1 MTSPASSVHP
11 SNLLTYVS
19 LAAGVCA
26 VASALRG
33 SASGAGVCFA
43 AAALAD
49 TFDGRFARMFT
60 RTSRLEAIGAE
71 LDSLSDVVTFGAC
84 PVAALAILS
93 SRVSAPAPWWWWLA
107 GITYVACAM
116 TRLAYYNVA
125 NAENGKTFVG
135 LPAPVTALAW
145 STLLLVSTGWIAIS
159 IAAVVLSVAM
169 IAPLRI
175 TRPAGGGLTL
185 FALWPVLL
193 ICVHVTRL

>member
-26 VASALRG
+26 VAAALRG
-33 SASGAGVCFA
+33 SAPGAGACLA
-43 AAALAD
+43 LAALAD

-60 RTSRLEAIGAE
+60 RSPRLEAIGTE
-71 LDSLSDVVTFGAC
+71 LDSLSDVVTFGVC

-107 GITYVACAM
+107 GIAYVACAM

-125 NAENGKTFVG
+125 NADDGGTFVG
-135 LPAPVTALAW
+135 LPTPVAALVW
-145 STLLLVSTGWIAIS
+145 STLLLVSSGWVPMS
-159 IAAVVLSVAM
+159 IAAAALGVVM

-175 TRPAGGGLTL
+175 TRPSGGGLTL
-185 FALWPVLL
+185 FALWPVFL
-193 ICVHVTRL
+193 ICAHVARL